1 MVKVLVAEDEAIE
14 RMALCARLR
23 QLFGDEIAVIQA
35 GDGEEAVRLY
45 EEEGCQAA
53 LLDIN
58 MPQMLGTEAAEQ
70 IRKGHPE
77 AVIVFLSAY
86 DDFQY
91 ARKALQ
97 VRALDYLL
105 KPWDK
110 EELAAVVQEAIEQAE
125 KRAGGAKRQAQ
136 ALGGGRPQ
144 EGEGLKAGQVAGAM
158 REYIRA
164 NYMKEISMQDAA
176 RAMNYSEAYFCKLF
190 KQCFDQ
196 NFTTY
201 LTKYRIGE
209 AKKLLMDPGIS
220 VKEAGARVGY
230 FDSNY
235 FAKVFKRMTG
245 EIPSEFRGRYFSQ
258 K

>member
-23 QLFGDEIAVIQA
+23 QFFGDEISIVQA
-35 GDGEEAVRLY
+35 EDGEEAVRLY
-45 EEEGCQAA
+45 EDGCQVA

-58 MPQMLGTEAAEQ
+58 MPQMMGTEAAAR
-70 IRKGHPE
+70 IRQAHPE
-77 AVIVFLSAY
+77 GVIVFLSAY
-86 DDFQY
+86 DDFRY

-97 VRALDYLL
+97 VKALDYLL

-110 EELAAVVQEAIEQAE
+110 EELAAVVQEALCQAE
-125 KRAGGAKRQAQ
+125 KRAKEP
-136 ALGGGRPQ
+136 GGREQ
-144 EGEGLKAGQVAGAM
+144 AEGEGKSPEGDGAGFKAGQVAGAIE
-158 REYIRA
+158 EYIRA

-176 RAMNYSEAYFCKLF
+176 RAMNYSETYFCKLF

-201 LTKYRIGE
+201 LTKYRIGK
-209 AKKLLMDPGIS
+209 AKELLMDPEIS

-245 EIPSEFRGRYFSQ
+245 EIPTEFRSRHFD
-258 K
+258 

>member
-1 MVKVLVAEDEAIE
+1 MVKILVAEDEAIE
-14 RMALCARLR
+14 RMALCARLK
-23 QLFGDEIAVIQA
+23 QFFGDEIVLVQA
-35 GDGEEAVRLY
+35 EDGEEAVRLY
-45 EEEGCQAA
+45 GEEGCRIA

-58 MPQMLGTEAAEQ
+58 MPQMMGTEAAEQ
-70 IRKGHPE
+70 IRKAHPE

-110 EELAAVVQEAIEQAE
+110 EELAAVVQEAMGQAG
-125 KRAGGAKRQAQ
+125 KRERGPERPAQPAGARA
-136 ALGGGRPQ
+136 Q

-158 REYIRA
+158 REYIQA

-209 AKKLLMDPGIS
+209 AKKLLMEPEIS

-245 EIPSEFRGRYFSQ
+245 EIPSEFRNRYFSQ
-258 K
+258 KE